1 MPGKENGWIR
11 IRFQIFDQI
20 RIRIKLI
27 PTDPVDIKKCE
38 LYRYVNQDFSINFV
52 CINFSDMDP
61 NYEGGSRL
69 KKNADPDP
77 VAKLMRIRERYS
89 EKQVFSPTNL

>member
-1 MPGKENGWIR
+1 
-11 IRFQIFDQI
+11 
-20 RIRIKLI
+20 
-27 PTDPVDIKKCE
+27 
-38 LYRYVNQDFSINFV
+38 
-52 CINFSDMDP
+52 MDP

-89 EKQVFSPTNL
+89 EKQVFSPTNLWFSFNNFLSKLKTGTGSRSRIQNRPTIRDTDLRICNTS

>member
-1 MPGKENGWIR
+1 
-11 IRFQIFDQI
+11 
-20 RIRIKLI
+20 
-27 PTDPVDIKKCE
+27 
-38 LYRYVNQDFSINFV
+38 
-52 CINFSDMDP
+52 MDP

-77 VAKLMRIRERYS
+77 VAKLMRIRERDS